1 MYIGQFKIARDGE
14 TVAVYLVGE
23 NKKTKEET
31 LKPVAYVRDF
41 LGGLEAVQRKMSVD
55 ACEES
60 GIGGAIKL
68 LKKQH
73 AEIKALVKKGCKGC
87 LNE

>member
-1 MYIGQFKIARDGE
+1 MYIDKYKIMRDGE

-41 LGGLEAVQRKMSVD
+41 LGGLEAVQRKMSVE
-55 ACEES
+55 ACEKS
-60 GIGGAIKL
+60 DLTAAVKL

-73 AEIKALVKKGCKGC
+73 AEIKALVKKGCKDC
-87 LNE
+87 LDE